1 MSSPHL
7 SCGTLSLTHSPA
19 RFASYSARVRPS
31 CPRSVSSSSAA
42 GGGSGTSSKSNGPTS
57 RTPGSTRL
65 TMSAQGVYFPRSGA
79 LYSSMI
85 RRLSLESDPTLSPSS
100 SSSFFAFP
108 FSVLSFPSDA
118 VLPTSFLSFP
128 SAAFLP
134 SSFLSFPSAD
144 VSPSSFS
151 LFPSATSSSPS
162 FLSPSPSF
170 SSPSPFVLS
179 PSPSLPSSDVL
190 LARSRRR
197 LAMAFGALG
206 LISCDRP
213 TIMSSPS

>member
-85 RRLSLESDPTLSPSS
+85 RRLSLESDPTLSSSS

-118 VLPTSFLSFP
+118 SSPPSFSSFP
-128 SAAFLP
+128 SDA
-134 SSFLSFPSAD
+134 

-151 LFPSATSSSPS
+151 SFPFAAVSSPP
-162 FLSPSPSF
+162 FL
-170 SSPSPFVLS
+170 SPSPFVLS
-179 PSPSLPSSDVL
+179 PSPSLPSSSCVL

>member
-85 RRLSLESDPTLSPSS
+85 RRLSLESDPTLSSS
-100 SSSFFAFP
+100 SSSSSSSFAFP

-118 VLPTSFLSFP
+118 SSPPSFSSFP
-128 SAAFLP
+128 SDA
-134 SSFLSFPSAD
+134 

-151 LFPSATSSSPS
+151 SFPFAAVSSPP
-162 FLSPSPSF
+162 FL
-170 SSPSPFVLS
+170 SPSPFVLS
-179 PSPSLPSSDVL
+179 PSPSLPSSSCVL